1 MTLVTPG
8 VRDDLGEIVNQL
20 AGLDKLMDGVD
31 RKSTGSVPDKK
42 ELFQEI
48 SELGKDI
55 GKAKRDQASRIKE
68 IKDDVKNKTETQVLR
83 SVEGRID
90 TLIADAVAARVREE
104 MVGWGKK
111 PGIKKFAG
119 ELQTTV
125 DQNNVLVEGATIT
138 LENLRA
144 RHSNSTLDVQ
154 EDHGIK
160 LTAIKRGDGQT
171 SETFPINLRE
181 LFSYQ
186 PEQLA
191 QLFEEYGLRPLEKHT
206 ENLNRFLAFIGVS
219 ASIPDQPI
227 NTSDEQPPAYANTGG
242 AKDEKNRGGPGRG
255 ASQDTKPNTR
265 STLWWSS

>member
-8 VRDDLGEIVNQL
+8 VKDDLGEIVNQL

-42 ELFQEI
+42 QLFQEI
-48 SELGKDI
+48 SKLGADI
-55 GKAKRDQASRIKE
+55 GKAKRDQAGRIEAIKDE
-68 IKDDVKNKTETQVLR
+68 IKNRTESQVLQ

-104 MVGWGKK
+104 MMDWGKK
-111 PGIKKFAG
+111 PGVKKFAG

-125 DQNNVLVEGATIT
+125 DRNNLLVEGATIT

-154 EDHGIK
+154 EDHEIK
-160 LTAIKRGDGQT
+160 LTAIKREDGKI

-186 PEQLA
+186 SEQLA

-227 NTSDEQPPAYANTGG
+227 NTSDEQPPAYVNMGDKG
-242 AKDEKNRGGPGRG
+242 EKNRGGPGRG
-255 ASQDTKPNTR
+255 ASQDPKRNTR
-265 STLWWSS
+265 SSWWSS